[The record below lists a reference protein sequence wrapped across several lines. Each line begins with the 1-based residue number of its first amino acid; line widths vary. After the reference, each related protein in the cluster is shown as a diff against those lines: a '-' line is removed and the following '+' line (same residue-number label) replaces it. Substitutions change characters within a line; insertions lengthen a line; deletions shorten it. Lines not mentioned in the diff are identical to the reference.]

1 MESRETE
8 TGIVEETG
16 ARGVEGGRKAGRK
29 RILDDAEL
37 KQLSEIVTERPELKT
52 REVQRALVERTGKKV
67 SPTSVGKAL
76 KSLGFER
83 RGSLVVAVE
92 GGPIDKRTRYQ
103 PRNRREPTATTY
115 PSTLTDA
122 EWEALSPLLGPQ
134 SNRGRPRTHSHRVMA
149 DAVFYLVRSGCSWRM
164 LPHDYPS
171 YKAVFAQFARWRD
184 SGVLD
189 TSLDALNM
197 LWRTRIERAPTPT
210 VGIVDSQTAKTTE
223 KGGLAGTTG
232 ERRSKDGSA
241 TSSRTRKAC

>member
-1 MESRETE
+1 MEARETE
-8 TGIVEETG
+8 TRIVEKAGESV
-16 ARGVEGGRKAGRK
+16 VEGRRKAGRP
-29 RILDDAEL
+29 RLLDEVDL

-52 REVQRALVERTGKKV
+52 REVQRALAERTGKKV
-67 SPTSVGKAL
+67 SATAIGKAL
-76 KSLGFER
+76 KGLGFER
-83 RGSLVVAVE
+83 RGSLVVVADGAPV
-92 GGPIDKRTRYQ
+92 DKKTRYQ

-134 SNRGRPRTHSHRVMA
+134 SNRGRPRTHTHRVMA

-189 TSLDALNM
+189 TSLDTLNT

-210 VGIVDSQTAKTTE
+210 VGIVDSQTVKTTE

-232 ERRSKDGSA
+232 ARRSKDGSA
-241 TSSRTRKAC
+241 TSSRTRRAC